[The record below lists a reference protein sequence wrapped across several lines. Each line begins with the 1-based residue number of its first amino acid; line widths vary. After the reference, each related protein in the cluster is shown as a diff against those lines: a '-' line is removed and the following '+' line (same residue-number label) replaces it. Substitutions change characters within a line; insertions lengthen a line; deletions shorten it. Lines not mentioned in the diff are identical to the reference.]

1 MELAGKS
8 ALVTGGAT
16 GIGWGIAKALAEA
29 GCRVA
34 ISGRREDALRAAA
47 DSWAGSPAIAWQ
59 VCDVANRDSVRQ
71 LFQWTQTT
79 LGPLDILVNSAGTNI
94 KTRSMAE
101 MLPEQ
106 WDEVMAI
113 NATGVYNCM
122 YFALPGMRAKR
133 DGLIVNISSISGKR
147 AAPLGGIAYDASKF
161 AVTALGTA
169 TWNEEAPNGVRIT
182 NVFPGEVNTPI
193 LEKRPAPVSEE
204 RKAKMLLPEDVADM
218 VLAIARLPARAHV
231 PEIIIK
237 PTVQDY
243 I

>member
-1 MELAGKS
+1 MRLSGKS

-16 GIGWGIAKALAEA
+16 GIGWGIAQALAAA

-34 ISGRREDALRAAA
+34 ISGRREDALRTAAS
-47 DSWAGSPAIAWQ
+47 SWTGSPAIQWR
-59 VCDVANRDSVRQ
+59 VCDVAQRASVQQ
-71 LFQWTQTT
+71 LFQWAETA

-94 KTRSMAE
+94 KTRSLAE
-101 MLPEQ
+101 MQPDQ

-122 YFALPGMRAKR
+122 YFALPGMRAR
-133 DGLIVNISSISGKR
+133 HDGLIVNISSISGKR
-147 AAPLGGIAYDASKF
+147 AAPLGGVAYDASKF

-169 TWNEEAPNGVRIT
+169 AWNEEAPNGIRVT
-182 NVFPGEVNTPI
+182 NIFPGEVNTPI

-204 RKAKMLLPEDVADM
+204 RKARMLLPEDVADM
-218 VLAIARLPARAHV
+218 VVAIASLPPRAHV
-231 PEIIIK
+231 PELIIK
-237 PTVQDY
+237 PTVQEY

>member
-1 MELAGKS
+1 MDLQGKS

-16 GIGWGIAKALAEA
+16 GIGWGIAEALAAA

-34 ISGRREDALRAAA
+34 ITGRRPEVLQAAA
-47 DSWAGSPAIAWQ
+47 ASWKGTPAIQYQ
-59 VCDVANRDSVRQ
+59 VCDVANRESVRD
-71 LFQWTQTT
+71 LFQWAESA

-94 KTRSMAE
+94 KTRSLAE

-122 YFALPGMRAKR
+122 YYALPGMRTRR
-133 DGLIVNISSISGKR
+133 DGLIINISSISGKR
-147 AAPLGGIAYDASKF
+147 AAPLGGVAYDASKF
-161 AVTALGTA
+161 AVTALTTA
-169 TWNEEAPNGVRIT
+169 AWNEEAANGIRIT
-182 NVFPGEVNTPI
+182 NIFPGEVNTPI

-204 RKAKMLLPEDVADM
+204 RKAKMLLPADIADM
-218 VLAIARLPARAHV
+218 VLAIARLPARAHI
-231 PEIIIK
+231 PELIIK
-237 PTVQDY
+237 PSAQEY

>member
-113 NATGVYNCM
+113 NATGV
-122 YFALPGMRAKR
+122 
-133 DGLIVNISSISGKR
+133 
-147 AAPLGGIAYDASKF
+147 
-161 AVTALGTA
+161 
-169 TWNEEAPNGVRIT
+169 
-182 NVFPGEVNTPI
+182 
-193 LEKRPAPVSEE
+193 
-204 RKAKMLLPEDVADM
+204 
-218 VLAIARLPARAHV
+218 
-231 PEIIIK
+231 
-237 PTVQDY
+237 
-243 I
+243 

>member
-1 MELAGKS
+1 MQLPGKT

-16 GIGWGIAKALAEA
+16 GIGWGIAQALAAA

-47 DSWAGSPAIAWQ
+47 DSWTRSPAIQWQ
-59 VCDVANRDSVRQ
+59 VCDVAQRESVRQ
-71 LFQWTQTT
+71 LFQWAETA

-94 KTRSMAE
+94 KTRSLAE
-101 MLPEQ
+101 MHPDQ

-133 DGLIVNISSISGKR
+133 DGLIINISSISGKR
-147 AAPLGGIAYDASKF
+147 AAPLGGVAYDASKF
-161 AVTALGTA
+161 AVTALSTA
-169 TWNEEAPNGVRIT
+169 AWNEEAPNGIRVT
-182 NVFPGEVNTPI
+182 NIFPGEVNTPI

-204 RKAKMLLPEDVADM
+204 RKARMLLPEDIADM
-218 VLAIARLPARAHV
+218 VVAIAQLPPRAHV
-231 PEIIIK
+231 PELIIK
-237 PTVQDY
+237 PTVQEY